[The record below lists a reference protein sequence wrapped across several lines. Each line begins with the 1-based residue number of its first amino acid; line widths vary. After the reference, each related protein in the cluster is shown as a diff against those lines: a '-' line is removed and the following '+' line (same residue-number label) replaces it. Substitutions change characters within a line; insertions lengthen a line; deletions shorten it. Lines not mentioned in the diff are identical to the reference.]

1 MPNSLHSSPTRL
13 HVRNRS
19 NAIARNDSVLRPPG
33 FLAIAVSI
41 PCKYAHFRLSHFWG
55 SLHPWGDP
63 LSCAGWPI
71 LCRSGTLLLQN
82 STGGFRQAGRCLAYA
97 WDWSRIWMGGALI
110 RGISIACRL
119 RAGSRFRLSPGQS
132 GDGTISLPTHYRLAN
147 VPSVIGCPCHLA
159 WDSLRPVSS
168 GVFQVVKTAQSRGR
182 TERTLL
188 TRDLCSPQAPS
199 RGAGMLRTGVIHRF

>member
-1 MPNSLHSSPTRL
+1 MSAKSAISAISP
-13 HVRNRS
+13 
-19 NAIARNDSVLRPPG
+19 
-33 FLAIAVSI
+33 
-41 PCKYAHFRLSHFWG
+41 
-55 SLHPWGDP
+55 
-63 LSCAGWPI
+63 SCAGWPI